1 MCVTVITLNLSL
13 CPLAWIFF
21 FFLLNTLNF
30 NVYNTTFCV
39 YLYLSKVCFVL
50 FLYLSMFLY
59 LSKNR

>member
-39 YLYLSKVCFVL
+39 YAGQVCFCT
-50 FLYLSMFLY
+50 
-59 LSKNR
+59 